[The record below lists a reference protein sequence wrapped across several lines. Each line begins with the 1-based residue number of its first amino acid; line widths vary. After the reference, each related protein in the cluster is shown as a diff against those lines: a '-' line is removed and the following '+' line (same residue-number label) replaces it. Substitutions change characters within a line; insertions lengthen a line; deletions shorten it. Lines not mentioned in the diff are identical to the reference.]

1 MALTITKNVIERNGH
16 VNFNITIWIFR
27 VTQSWYATVQ
37 RALIKDIQVLFTY
50 EEDASHGPMFGLYN
64 LELTAIKPNYEA
76 MIKQGQLKVT
86 DMGIAT
92 SKLNIYF
99 CTHFCFKV
107 CLSLGHNCNHFLYN
121 FIK

>member
-1 MALTITKNVIERNGH
+1 MNLKII
-16 VNFNITIWIFR
+16 IISLIFYR

-50 EEDASHGPMFGLYN
+50 EEDPNQGPMFGLFN
-64 LELTAIKPNYEA
+64 MELTNIKPNYEA

-92 SKLNIYF
+92 GKS
-99 CTHFCFKV
+99 
-107 CLSLGHNCNHFLYN
+107 
-121 FIK
+121 FI